1 MYKHL
6 KITCFLLILHS
17 QSGISQ
23 FEFGLKAGMSS
34 YELANNTLSV
44 VQGNERLDWTIKTAR
59 YGHHFGVYSRVKILA
74 LYFEPALM
82 FHTNAMTYTLEEY
95 SNQQQIS
102 KTIRNATYRHLDIPA
117 ILGLKMGFFRLQTGA
132 VGHFF
137 INELSDLTETSGYSK
152 KLDDATISWL
162 AGAGI
167 DVWRLRLDVNYEGP
181 MHVFGESISVAGQTL
196 EFSKNPGRILL
207 TLGFKL

>member
-6 KITCFLLILHS
+6 KIVLFLLVLHS
-17 QSGISQ
+17 SNGFSQ
-23 FEFGLKAGMSS
+23 IEFGLKAGMSS
-34 YELANNTLSV
+34 YELAGNTLSV
-44 VQGNERLDWTIKTAR
+44 IQGNQRLDWTVKNSR
-59 YGHHFGVYSRVKILA
+59 YGHHFGVYSRLKLLA
-74 LYFEPALM
+74 VYFEPALM
-82 FHTNAMTYTLEEY
+82 FHTNTMTYTLEEY

-117 ILGLKMGFFRLQTGA
+117 ILGLKVGFFRLQTGP

-137 INELSDLTETSGYSK
+137 INDLSDLTETSEYGK
-152 KLDDATISWL
+152 KLDDATISWM

-167 DVWRLRLDVNYEGP
+167 DLWRLRLDVNYEGP
-181 MHVFGESISVAGQTL
+181 MHVFGESISLAGQTV